1 MVLMMMTTVMM
12 RIPVMM
18 VVIVMMMVIVKV
30 DGEGDGGDG
39 SGCDL
44 EGVAWRIAS
53 SSMTISRAQDIAW
66 KEVIFGEVH
75 ITV

>member
-1 MVLMMMTTVMM
+1 MV
-12 RIPVMM
+12 M
-18 VVIVMMMVIVKV
+18 VVVKV
-30 DGEGDGGDG
+30 DGKGDGGDG

-53 SSMTISRAQDIAW
+53 SSMTSSRAQDIAW